1 LADHQARARWGEFV
15 AVVDDVGVSG
25 SAGRHDFWV
34 GVVDDDESIRT
45 ALARVLRGNGI
56 SVQTFG
62 SAEEFLFRA
71 VRSQPECIVL
81 DIHLGEM
88 SGFELRDRLASDGT
102 LPPIIFIT
110 GHDDMP
116 AERARSGGSCGFLR
130 KPFDTSDLVALLR
143 PHLHSTPK

>member
-1 LADHQARARWGEFV
+1 VAATADVR
-15 AVVDDVGVSG
+15 VSG
-25 SAGRHDFWV
+25 SASRHDFWV

-56 SVQTFG
+56 SVETFG
-62 SAEEFLFRA
+62 SAEEFLL
-71 VRSQPECIVL
+71 RSVAGQPECIVL

-102 LPPIIFIT
+102 PPPIIFIT
-110 GHDDMP
+110 GHDDVP

-130 KPFDTSDLVALLR
+130 KPFDTNDLVALLR
-143 PHLHSTPK
+143 PHLHSTTK

>member
-1 LADHQARARWGEFV
+1 V

-25 SAGRHDFWV
+25 SASRDFWV

-62 SAEEFLFRA
+62 SAEEFLSRA
-71 VRSQPECIVL
+71 VNSQPECIVL

-88 SGFELRDRLASDGT
+88 SGFELRDRLASDGS

-130 KPFDTSDLVALLR
+130 KPFDTNDLVALLR

>member
-1 LADHQARARWGEFV
+1 M
-15 AVVDDVGVSG
+15 AVVDDVRVSG

-62 SAEEFLFRA
+62 SAEEFLLRA
-71 VRSQPECIVL
+71 VAGQPECIVL

-130 KPFDTSDLVALLR
+130 KPFDTNDLVALLR